1 MADRTADGLA
11 VTRNRSPPPP
21 VREPSQLVT
30 VRVPAVRVALEK
42 VRTLPLS
49 PAAPNWNMRRG
60 TLLLTANMRRGT
72 LLLTQ
77 VAHFADSIGL
87 GDSAKADSVQ
97 KSSLHFTASTLLG
110 RFGCRGVCRWRR
122 RLDIRHQ
129 PLGNIELE
137 GGQQLRLLGV
147 GSGHPA

>member
-1 MADRTADGLA
+1 LKFIITGADSKTGA
-11 VTRNRSPPPP
+11 V
-21 VREPSQLVT
+21 V
-30 VRVPAVRVALEK
+30 K
-42 VRTLPLS
+42 RTLEARDAGEAYRLAN
-49 PAAPNWNMRRG
+49 AAGVYVSDVRPCPTHFRLISRMLHAPWKLPR
-60 TLLLTANMRRGT
+60 LA
-72 LLLTQ
+72 Q